1 MRAAND
7 KSSTRV
13 RSMPY
18 VLASYK
24 RCAGRPRCATL
35 KDLYRESWE
44 EERPVMTI
52 NSDEGIRELLAATRT
67 IALVGASPNPQRA
80 SHAVMHY
87 MLDLGYRVIPVNP
100 NEKEILGQKVYA
112 SLQDIPE
119 PIDMVDVFR
128 TAEAA
133 GPVCDEAIAIGAK
146 SIWLQLGVINEAG
159 ARRAEAAGLKVVMD
173 RCPAI
178 DMPRLGMGPP
188 NPHKPKRPAS

>member
-1 MRAAND
+1 
-7 KSSTRV
+7 
-13 RSMPY
+13 MP
-18 VLASYK
+18 
-24 RCAGRPRCATL
+24 
-35 KDLYRESWE
+35 
-44 EERPVMTI
+44 I
-52 NSDEGIRELLAATRT
+52 NSDQGIRELLETTRT

-87 MLDLGYRVIPVNP
+87 MMDRGYRVIPVNP
-100 NEKEILGQKVYA
+100 NEKEILGQRVYA
-112 SLQDIPE
+112 TLQDIPE
-119 PIDMVDVFR
+119 PVDMVDVFR

-159 ARRAEAAGLKVVMD
+159 AQRAEAAGLKVVMD

-178 DMPRLGMGPP
+178 DMPRLGMGPA